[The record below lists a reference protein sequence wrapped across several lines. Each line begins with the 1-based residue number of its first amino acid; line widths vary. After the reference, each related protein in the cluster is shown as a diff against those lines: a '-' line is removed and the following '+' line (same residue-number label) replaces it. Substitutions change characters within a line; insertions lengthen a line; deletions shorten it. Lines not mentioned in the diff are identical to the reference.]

1 VARPAV
7 AVANSNM
14 TALSRTEEQDLRSD
28 NGVAANISQRIS
40 LPLSQSG
47 ANSIALGKEYSQ
59 MRTGVSADLAEIAVG
74 SSAAT
79 LVLKTGRS
87 IFQYFLDWAAAQVAH
102 EEENAL
108 TREELMAAIEAKK
121 RERASRPNGAE

>member
-1 VARPAV
+1 
-7 AVANSNM
+7 
-14 TALSRTEEQDLRSD
+14 
-28 NGVAANISQRIS
+28 
-40 LPLSQSG
+40 
-47 ANSIALGKEYSQ
+47 